1 MTKGF
6 SQYQQSQL
14 GVSAAK
20 ARAISE
26 RSEAQFRTG
35 LTAIQEKEALERAAD
50 QLEKIAKEAE
60 KNARKRGRK
69 VSFGR
74 LIGGTLGFVL
84 GGPAGK
90 AALGTALGSL
100 AGSAAAGGFKKY
112 DVEVPDSLVPGGL
125 FYGREREAFKQR
137 AEDVEQ
143 AFKDLTRAQR
153 QGIAKN
159 LITDYVAGRSLG
171 KLGAEFEPLV
181 EAGAIDNVE
190 YLKNVFR
197 KSLDLDPTEAVR
209 NIKLET
215 QGFKIDPKTGT
226 AFDSFLEKNL
236 NTPRGSRLEDQM
248 KVLSQFEPDYIGAS
262 KIATPPPV
270 QENISMFSG
279 GFPNAFNKQNNVLAG
294 TTGSD
299 VIKEISN
306 VTQQLSGEKERPG
319 FSGVLKGF
327 KREDIDF
334 RDIFNPAG
342 GETYFNIFPDELTDT
357 DLFRDNNYGTNYGR
371 YTGNRNS
378 LFQSMVGPMGGI

>member
-50 QLEKIAKEAE
+50 QLEKIAKEAS
-60 KNARKRGRK
+60 KNAAKRGRK

-112 DVEVPDSLVPGGL
+112 DVEVPDSLVPGGF

-137 AEDVEQ
+137 ADDVEQ

-171 KLGAEFEPLV
+171 KIGAEFEPLV

-248 KVLSQFEPDYIGAS
+248 KVLSQLEPDYIGVN
-262 KIATPPPV
+262 KIPTPSPV
-270 QENISMFSG
+270 PEDISMFSG

-294 TTGSD
+294 NTGSD
-299 VIKEISN
+299 VIQEISN
-306 VTQQLSGEKERPG
+306 VTKQLSGENERPG

-327 KREDIDF
+327 KREDVDF

-342 GETYFNIFPDELTDT
+342 EETYFNIFPDELTET
-357 DLFRDNNYGTNYGR
+357 DLFRDNKYGTNYGR
-371 YTGNRNS
+371 YTGKRNS
-378 LFQSMVGPMGGI
+378 LFQSTVGPMGGI

>member
-342 GETYFNIFPDELTDT
+342 EETYFNIFPDELTET